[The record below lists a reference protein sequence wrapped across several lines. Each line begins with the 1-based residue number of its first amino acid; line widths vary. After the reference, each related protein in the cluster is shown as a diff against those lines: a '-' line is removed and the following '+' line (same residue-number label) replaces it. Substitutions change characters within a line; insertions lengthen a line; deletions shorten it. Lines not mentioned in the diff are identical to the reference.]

1 MIIKYCLLCNKKTID
16 KGSNKKKKY
25 CSKRCASKYYNLH
38 RDKLPKFITKNCELC
53 GKETTDSTDNKNKKY
68 CSKRCR
74 SKYYNLHKDKLPK
87 TITKHC
93 ELCDKTFVD
102 ICDHKKQRFCSK
114 KCRVKVYTR
123 TPKCIKTRQLWVS
136 NNREKRRKRGR
147 ELSRTTKYKLIK
159 RTYYNRPEIKKRY
172 NFLAAKRRAM
182 KLRATPTWANLDDIN
197 KIYMSCPKG
206 FHVDHFIPLQHKSVC
221 GLHIPVN
228 LRIVPASYNLRKS
241 NKLLDLPSK
250 S

>member
-16 KGSNKKKKY
+16 
-25 CSKRCASKYYNLH
+25 R
-38 RDKLPKFITKNCELC
+38 
-53 GKETTDSTDNKNKKY
+53 TDNKNKKY
-68 CSKRCR
+68 CSKKCKN
-74 SKYYNLHKDKLPK
+74 KYSNLHRDKLPK
-87 TITKHC
+87 VITKNC
-93 ELCDKTFVD
+93 ELCDKIFDD
-102 ICDHKKQRFCSK
+102 ICDHKKRRFCSK
-114 KCRVKVYTR
+114 KCRIKVYVR

-136 NNREKRRKRGR
+136 NNRKKRRKRGR

-159 RTYYNRPEIKKRY
+159 RVYRDRPEIKKRY

-206 FHVDHFIPLQHKSVC
+206 FHVDHIIPLQHKSVC
-221 GLHIPVN
+221 GLHIPEN
-228 LRIVPASYNLRKS
+228 LRIVSASYNLRKN
-241 NKLLDLPSK
+241 NKLLDIPSK

>member
-16 KGSNKKKKY
+16 
-25 CSKRCASKYYNLH
+25 R
-38 RDKLPKFITKNCELC
+38 
-53 GKETTDSTDNKNKKY
+53 TDNKNKKY
-68 CSKRCR
+68 CSKKCKN
-74 SKYYNLHKDKLPK
+74 KYSNLHRDKLPK
-87 TITKHC
+87 VITKNC
-93 ELCDKTFVD
+93 ELCGKIFDD
-102 ICDHKKQRFCSK
+102 ICDHKKRRFCSK
-114 KCRVKVYTR
+114 KCRIKVYVR

-159 RTYYNRPEIKKRY
+159 RVYRGRPEIKKRY

-182 KLRATPTWANLDDIN
+182 KLRATPSWTNLDDIN

-206 FHVDHFIPLQHKSVC
+206 FHVDHIIPLQHKSVC
-221 GLHIPVN
+221 GLHIPEN
-228 LRIVPASYNLRKS
+228 LRIVSASYNLRKN

>member
-16 KGSNKKKKY
+16 
-25 CSKRCASKYYNLH
+25 R
-38 RDKLPKFITKNCELC
+38 
-53 GKETTDSTDNKNKKY
+53 TDNKNKKY

-93 ELCDKTFVD
+93 ELCDKVFVD
-102 ICDHKKQRFCSK
+102 VCDHKKQRFCSK

-123 TPKCIKTRQLWVS
+123 TPKCMKTRQIWAF

-147 ELSRTTKYKLIK
+147 QLASTLKYQLVKK
-159 RTYYNRPEIKKRY
+159 QYKARPEIIKIY

-182 KLRATPTWANLDDIN
+182 KFKATPNWANLD
-197 KIYMSCPKG
+197 KIKEIYLNCPKG
-206 FHVDHFIPLQHKSVC
+206 FHVDHIIPLQSKKVC
-221 GLHIPVN
+221 GLHVHNN
-228 LRIVPASYNLRKS
+228 LRIITARQNQLKS
-241 NKLLDLPSK
+241 NRLDF
-250 S
+250 

>member
-16 KGSNKKKKY
+16 RTDNKNKKY

-38 RDKLPKFITKNCELC
+38 RTKLPKFITKNCELC
-53 GKETTDSTDNKNKKY
+53 GKETIDSTDNKNKKY

-93 ELCDKTFVD
+93 ELCDKVFIDV
-102 ICDHKKQRFCSK
+102 CDHKKQRFCSK

-123 TPKCIKTRQLWVS
+123 TPKCMKTRQIWAF

-147 ELSRTTKYKLIK
+147 QLASTLKYQLVKKKYKA
-159 RTYYNRPEIKKRY
+159 RPEIMKRY

-182 KLRATPTWANLDDIN
+182 KFKATPKWANLD
-197 KIYMSCPKG
+197 KIKEIYLNCPKG
-206 FHVDHFIPLQHKSVC
+206 FHVDHIIPLQSKKVC
-221 GLHIPVN
+221 GLHVHNN
-228 LRIVPASYNLRKS
+228 LRIITAHQNQLKS
-241 NKLLDLPSK
+241 NSLEF
-250 S
+250 